1 MTLDCIHQLM
11 QPCVNNYNKFK
22 TSLIYLKCNLL
33 IKMILCLLLRA
44 LNIIGRNFFKTVP
57 QESKI

>member
-11 QPCVNNYNKFK
+11 QAHVNNFNKLK

-33 IKMILCLLLRA
+33 IKMILYLLFKV
-44 LNIIGRNFFKTVP
+44 LNIIGRKNF
-57 QESKI
+57 